1 MKTAFSQT
9 RHATSLPQNT
19 RTMKRLA
26 LFFALLSAT
35 PLWAQLV
42 EQPPYTKADIPQY
55 VQYLNLTDSFPN
67 LQFYID
73 GEYSTIVFEQD
84 TVDYVSMRLNSW
96 DDTNHVQA
104 WINLDP
110 VSPSMSIYVRGQD
123 VVQIHS
129 RHKDLRFYAH
139 NSNHIYIHSSC
150 DSVLHYDNVIISAF
164 DHCIVEFTNP
174 IVANTVMLDAD
185 DYATIRYFRY
195 TCKSYREHTY
205 KYGSIEGL
213 IRNGENVRKH
223 GWKSGHVETN
233 FPQSPHTT
241 QKNKY
246 SASDRFHINLYGGWD
261 TYILRGGQETV
272 PAKLALGNYQAEMTY
287 DLVAKTHFAFGIGLG
302 YSHSNFALR
311 DPYVRYYETLPFYDE
326 ETGRLMWYNPNYD
339 LLSEEIPFGEEQY
352 WHSQLIL
359 RQLTLPIHFSYYCNK
374 DHTKGLHFGADLV
387 FGLLRKGN
395 VHQRYGKSLG
405 TGTDEYTGDP
415 YETFLNYS
423 KYDYFECDPQID
435 IRLSAG
441 WGPWNLFAQYG
452 LMRLVPS
459 WGKNSLAFGLK
470 ISL

>member
-1 MKTAFSQT
+1 MKTVFSQT

-19 RTMKRLA
+19 RIMKRLA
-26 LFFALLSAT
+26 LFLVLLSAT

-42 EQPPYTKADIPQY
+42 EQPPYTNADIPQY

-67 LQFYID
+67 LQFYIH

-150 DSVLHYDNVIISAF
+150 DSVLHYDNIIISAY
-164 DHCIVEFTNP
+164 DHCIVEFINP

-185 DYATIRYFRY
+185 DYATIRYSRY

-213 IRNGENVRKH
+213 IRNGENVGKH
-223 GWKSGHVETN
+223 WESGHVETN

-241 QKNKY
+241 QKIHY
-246 SASDRFHINLYGGWD
+246 SASDRFHINLYGGLN
-261 TYILRGGQETV
+261 TIAPNILYGPLEA
-272 PAKLALGNYQAEMTY
+272 PAKISLGNFQTEATY
-287 DLVAKTHFAFGIGLG
+287 DFVARDHFTFGFGLG
-302 YSHSNFALR
+302 YCYNNYIFH
-311 DPYVRYYETLPFYDE
+311 DPYVRFPFE
-326 ETGRLMWYNPNYD
+326 EWYNSGGNF
-339 LLSEEIPFGEEQY
+339 LSLTPEEIPFGEEQY
-352 WHSQLIL
+352 WRSDLTVQQLV
-359 RQLTLPIHFSYYCNK
+359 LPIHFAYYRNS
-374 DHTKGLHFGADLV
+374 DHSKGFHAEADLV
-387 FGLLRKGN
+387 PSIFYGKAF
-395 VHQRYGKSLG
+395 VHQRYGEFLG
-405 TGTDEYTGDP
+405 TGIDEYNNNTP
-415 YETFLNYS
+415 YEEFLNYS
-423 KYDYFECDPQID
+423 HYDQFIRRLQCDL
-435 IRLSAG
+435 RLSVG
-441 WGPWNLFAQYG
+441 WGSWNIYAQYALNEYLFVG
-452 LMRLVPS
+452 SGHEL
-459 WGKNSLAFGLK
+459 SLGFKL
-470 ISL
+470 SL